1 MKRILLITLTL
12 GVLDAASGITR
23 ATEPVDYHGD
33 VAPLLRQYCAG
44 CHNDVDFEGD
54 FSVERYADL
63 EEGGSRGV
71 MLKSGDPEGSHFIKL
86 LTGGTDEPMPPEDE
100 PQPTADEIALLKR
113 WIKEGAHGPGEADDI
128 SILSML
134 DVPDWAP
141 APGQKAVTA
150 MASSAD
156 GKVRAEARFGQVGF
170 SVASDA
176 GAVAPGVLQLEELP
190 GKINALHFS
199 PVNPQQLVTA
209 SGVTGLN
216 GIATLWDLRNGEVI
230 RQFGEGY
237 HRDLLYDAE
246 ISPDGKILATAGY
259 DTRIGLWD
267 LASGE
272 LLRSIEVHTG
282 AIFDLAFSPD
292 GTLLVSASA
301 DETAKVWRV
310 SDGERLD
317 TLHQPEGEQF
327 AVTFSPDGRF
337 IFAGGADNVIRMWR
351 VVSTEKPR
359 INPLIHAR
367 FAHEDAV
374 VALAISADGKWLA
387 SSSDDHTVKL
397 WALPRLEEVQAWEN
411 QPDVVS
417 VLQLTGPQEFVAARM
432 DGSGR
437 FFRFD
442 PKLLA
447 AKSKPKDGAALAGA
461 VDAISSEVTELTAD
475 ERVAVQAVKLPAKI
489 SGVIGAPGDTDDF
502 RFSAKAGQEWIL
514 EVAAA
519 SVKPESSMLDSKI
532 EVLTAGGE
540 LIERVRLQAVRESWF
555 TFRGKNSEQVTDFRI
570 HNYMDMELNEF
581 LYCNG
586 EVVKLWLDPRGADS
600 GFTVYPGIG
609 KRKNYFG
616 SSGLAHAL
624 GEPCYVVE
632 PIPRGV
638 EPAQNGLPVYTIY
651 YENDDDPD
659 RVIGS
664 DSKLEFVAPEDGEY
678 IARISDV
685 RGFGGAKF
693 NYALTIRAPQPDFKI
708 AYNGSKGLTVAPGS
722 GAEFVVDVS
731 RIDDFEGEIRIDVE
745 GLPPG
750 FKATTPLFIEQ
761 NQIRAMGALYADS
774 DAPATT
780 EANMATSRLFAT
792 ALIDGEKVRREV
804 GTLGA
809 IKLDTKPA
817 KFKVEIFAD
826 GEAGRPEFVDGKLT
840 GLTIYPGETITA
852 IVRSERGDF
861 KDRIL
866 FGKED
871 SGRNLA
877 HGLRIDNIG
886 LSGLMIPEGQN
897 ERKFFIS
904 AKDWVTE
911 SSRWFYL
918 RGADIA
924 TPPIKVNVV
933 RPTEGDGKVVSRGE
947 G

>member
-1 MKRILLITLTL
+1 MKVNSWFVGFMAMSSASLF
-12 GVLDAASGITR
+12 AAEIV
-23 ATEPVDYHGD
+23 PVNYHSD

-54 FSVERYADL
+54 FSVERYIDL
-63 EEGGSRGV
+63 EEGGSKGV
-71 MLKSGDPEGSHFIKL
+71 MLRPGDPEDSQLIKL
-86 LTGGTDEPMPPEDE
+86 LTGGTKEAMPPEDE
-100 PQPTADEIALLKR
+100 PQPTTDEIALLKR
-113 WIKEGAHGPGEADDI
+113 WIKEGAHGPDEAQDV

-134 DVPDWAP
+134 EVPDWAP
-141 APGQKAVTA
+141 AAGQKAVTA
-150 MASSAD
+150 MAASAD
-156 GKVRAEARFGQVGF
+156 GKVRAEARFGQVSF
-170 SVASDA
+170 SVANDA
-176 GAVAPGVLQLEELP
+176 GAASPGVLQLEKLS

-199 PVNPQQLVTA
+199 PNNPQQLVTA

-216 GIATLWDLRNGEVI
+216 GVATLWDLRDGKVI
-230 RQFGEGY
+230 REFGAGY

-246 ISPDGKILATAGY
+246 FSPDGKILATAGY
-259 DTRIGLWD
+259 DTKIGLWD
-267 LASGE
+267 VASGE

-292 GTLLVSASA
+292 GTLLASASA

-337 IFAGGADNVIRMWR
+337 IIAAGADNVIRMWR

-367 FAHEDAV
+367 FAHEAAV
-374 VALAISADGKWLA
+374 VALVVSEDGKWLA
-387 SSSDDHTVKL
+387 SSSDDHTIKL

-432 DGSGR
+432 DGSGQ

-442 PKLLA
+442 PKLLV
-447 AKSKPKDGAALAGA
+447 AKAKPKAGA
-461 VDAISSEVTELTAD
+461 VVADTAHAVSTDMQEVMAD
-475 ERVAVQAVKLPAKI
+475 EKVDVQPVKVPAKI

-502 RFSAKAGQEWIL
+502 RFSAKAGQAWIL

-519 SVKPESSMLDSKI
+519 SAKPEASMLDSKI
-532 EVLTAGGE
+532 EVLTGDGE

-555 TFRGKNSEQVTDFRI
+555 TFRGKNSEQVNDFRI

-600 GFTVYPGIG
+600 GFTVYPGLG

-632 PIPRGV
+632 PIADGV
-638 EPAQNGLPVYTIY
+638 EPAQNGLPIYTVY

-659 RVIGS
+659 RVLGS
-664 DSKLEFVAPEDGEY
+664 DSKLDFVAPADGDY

-685 RGFGGAKF
+685 RGFGGADF
-693 NYALTIRAPQPDFKI
+693 SYALTLRQPEPDFKI
-708 AYNGSKGLTVAPGS
+708 TYDGTKGMTIPAGS
-722 GAEFVVDVS
+722 GKEFIVDSS

-750 FKATTPLFIEQ
+750 FKATTPLVIEQ
-761 NQIRAMGALYADS
+761 NQVRAMGVVYANA
-774 DAPATT
+774 DAAATT
-780 EANMATSRLFAT
+780 GANMATSKLVAT
-792 ALIDGEKVRREV
+792 AMIDGKKVRREV
-804 GTLGA
+804 GTLGP
-809 IKLDTKPA
+809 IKLDPKPA
-817 KFKVEIFAD
+817 RFKVEIFAD
-826 GEAGRPEFVDGKLT
+826 GEVGSPKIVDGKLT
-840 GLTIYPGETITA
+840 ELTIHPGETITA
-852 IVRSERGDF
+852 IVRSERGEF
-861 KDRIL
+861 KDRIQ
-866 FGKED
+866 FGNED

-886 LSGLMIPEGQN
+886 LSGLMIPEDQT

-904 AKDWVTE
+904 AKDWVADST
-911 SSRWFYL
+911 RWFFL
-918 RGADIA
+918 RGTGIP

-933 RPTEGDGKVVSRGE
+933 RLTDDAGKVAVSGE
-947 G
+947 D

>member
-1 MKRILLITLTL
+1 MKVNSWFVAFMAMSGTSLF
-12 GVLDAASGITR
+12 AA
-23 ATEPVDYHGD
+23 EVVPVDYHGD

-54 FSVERYADL
+54 FSVERYIDI
-63 EEGGSRGV
+63 EEGGSKGV
-71 MLKSGDPEGSHFIKL
+71 MLRPGDPEDSQLIKL
-86 LTGGTDEPMPPEDE
+86 LTGGTKEPMPPEDE
-100 PQPTADEIALLKR
+100 PQPNADEIALLKR
-113 WIKEGAHGPGEADDI
+113 WIKEGAHGPAEADDV

-134 DVPDWAP
+134 DVPKWAP
-141 APGQKAVTA
+141 AAGQKAVTA
-150 MASSAD
+150 MAISAD
-156 GKVRAEARFGQVGF
+156 GKVRAEARFGQVSF

-176 GAVAPGVLQLEELP
+176 GADSPGVLQLEQLP

-199 PVNPQQLVTA
+199 PSNPQQLVTA

-216 GIATLWDLRNGEVI
+216 GIATLWDLRNGKMI
-230 RQFGEGY
+230 REFGKGY

-246 ISPDGKILATAGY
+246 FSPDGKILATAGY
-259 DTRIGLWD
+259 DTKIGMWD
-267 LASGE
+267 VASGE

-282 AIFDLAFSPD
+282 AVFDLAFSPD

-337 IFAGGADNVIRMWR
+337 IIAGGADNVIRMWR
-351 VVSTEKPR
+351 VVSIEKPR

-397 WALPRLEEVQAWEN
+397 WALPRLEEVQAWEK

-432 DGSGR
+432 DGSGQ

-447 AKSKPKDGAALAGA
+447 AKAKPKAGAAVATSAGA
-461 VDAISSEVTELTAD
+461 VSSEMQELKAD
-475 ERVAVQAVKLPAKI
+475 EKTEPQPVKLPAKI

-502 RFSAKAGQEWIL
+502 RFSAKAGQEWVL

-519 SVKPESSMLDSKI
+519 SVKPEASMLDSKI
-532 EVLTAGGE
+532 EVLTAEGE

-555 TFRGKNSEQVTDFRI
+555 TFRGKDSEQVTDFRI
-570 HNYMDMELNEF
+570 HNYLDMELNEF

-609 KRKNYFG
+609 TRKNYFG

-632 PIPRGV
+632 PIPNEV

-659 RVIGS
+659 RVLGS
-664 DSKLEFVAPEDGEY
+664 DSKLDFVAPEDGDY

-685 RGFGGAKF
+685 RGFGGEKF
-693 NYALTIRAPQPDFKI
+693 TYALTVRQSNPDFKI
-708 AYNGSKGLTVAPGS
+708 AYNGEKGLTIAAGS
-722 GAEFVVDVS
+722 GKEFIVDSNRV
-731 RIDDFEGEIRIDVE
+731 DDFEGEIRIDVE

-750 FKATTPLFIEQ
+750 FKATTPLFIEK
-761 NQIRAMGALYADS
+761 NQIRAMGAIYANA
-774 DAPATT
+774 DAASTT
-780 EANMATSRLFAT
+780 EANMATSKLIAT
-792 ALIDGEKVRREV
+792 AMIDGKKIRREV
-804 GTLGA
+804 GTLGP
-809 IKLDTKPA
+809 IKLDANPA

-826 GEAGRPEFVDGKLT
+826 GEAGRPKIVDGRLT
-840 GLTIYPGETITA
+840 ELTIHPGETITA
-852 IVRSERGDF
+852 IVRSERGEF
-861 KDRIL
+861 KDRIQ
-866 FGKED
+866 FGNED

-886 LSGLMIPEGQN
+886 LSGLMIPEDQT

-904 AKDWVTE
+904 AKDWVAG
-911 SSRWFYL
+911 SSRWFFL
-918 RGADIA
+918 RGTGIP

-933 RPTEGDGKVVSRGE
+933 RPTEDGKKVAVSGE
-947 G
+947 E